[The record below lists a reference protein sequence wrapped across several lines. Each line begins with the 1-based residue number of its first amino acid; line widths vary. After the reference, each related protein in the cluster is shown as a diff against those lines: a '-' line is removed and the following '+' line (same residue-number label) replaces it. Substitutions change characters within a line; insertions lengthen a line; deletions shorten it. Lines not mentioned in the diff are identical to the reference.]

1 VAAYLY
7 KCIACY
13 TIILNSEEPEASHHK
28 LQGAIEVQAV
38 QGAIEVV
45 KRLEP
50 WVEAVAFTLC
60 KGRSVGGIQKSA
72 IVPQYRPRCITSRCT
87 GTEGNAIIYDAK

>member
-1 VAAYLY
+1 MVYIHFESHSKTSTQRHRKWL
-7 KCIACY
+7 
-13 TIILNSEEPEASHHK
+13 EASHHK